1 MGDFRPKKQVREFLR
16 VTDFGGWTMSDGNGV
31 ALSRRGFFRMAAGA
45 ALASP
50 LVFGASNL
58 LADTASEPAETS
70 NCCIDVSGRWTCGT
84 WRSFCTGHN
93 GKLKGV
99 LVRNCNGDYDCRFSG
114 TFFKIVPFLYRVTLN
129 VVECRDG
136 VVYFRGSKR
145 LPMLGT
151 FCYHGHATCCSFQFN
166 YTTKKDRGVFQMS
179 R

>member
-1 MGDFRPKKQVREFLR
+1 M
-16 VTDFGGWTMSDGNGV
+16 TDVVVDV
-31 ALSRRGFFRMAAGA
+31 LSRRGFFRLAAGA

-50 LVFGASNL
+50 LVFGARAARADMASL
-58 LADTASEPAETS
+58 PTDTVSVPADTVSVPVETS
-70 NCCIDVSGRWTCGT
+70 NGCIDVSGRWTCGT
-84 WRSFCTGHN
+84 WRSFCTGHH
-93 GKLKGV
+93 GRLKGV

-114 TFFKIVPFLYRVTLN
+114 TFAKIVPFLYRVTLN

-145 LPMLGT
+145 LPLLGT

>member
-1 MGDFRPKKQVREFLR
+1 MAGSI
-16 VTDFGGWTMSDGNGV
+16 SDV
-31 ALSRRGFFRMAAGA
+31 LSRRGFLRAAVA
-45 ALASP
+45 SAFASP
-50 LVFGASNL
+50 LLLGSSSA
-58 LADTASEPAETS
+58 LADS
-70 NCCIDVSGRWTCGT
+70 NCCIDLSGRWTCGS
-84 WRSFCTGHN
+84 WRSYCTGHH

-99 LVRNCNGDYDCRFSG
+99 LERNCCGDYDARFTG
-114 TFFKIVPFLYRVTLN
+114 TFFKVVPFLYRVTLN

-151 FCYHGHATCCSFQFN
+151 FCYEGHATSCSFQFH